1 MPLQATSGAA
11 SYDAFGGGL
20 PAVPNYIEDVF
31 STYLYTGTGSSR
43 SITNGIDLAGKGG
56 LVWTACRSNAYGQIR
71 QTSVGTYLDQTT
83 AAAAADGSGNFITAF
98 NSTGFT
104 IGDGTAINN
113 SGSTFASWT
122 FRKQPKFFDVVT
134 YTGNGAAS
142 SRTVNH
148 SLNCEVGMV
157 FVKKTSG
164 TGYWA
169 GWHRSISGFPQ
180 SVLLNSTAAAGV
192 NATYVNGY
200 IDAVTSTSFTLE
212 AGTDVSAVNANG
224 ETYVAYLF
232 AHNAGGFG
240 LTGTENVISCGSF
253 TSDGATDTSVTLGYE
268 PQWVMMKKSSGTG
281 NWFLLDTMRRW
292 NLSGNDAMLIAN
304 LSDDESSFSGQY
316 GNPTATGFLV
326 SPDNIGSGT
335 FIYIAIRKG
344 PMKVPTSGTS
354 VFYPTTYT
362 GTGSART
369 FSGFGFPPDM
379 ELSFSRGG
387 IAAGDGNGPE
397 IYDKLRGTRVRLL
410 TPVTDAEYTTTESV
424 TMLQDGISVGA
435 TTHSYINA
443 SGYTKGLYGFKRAP
457 SFFDEV
463 CYTGNATTRTINHN
477 LGVVPEFMIIK
488 GRTGSPTYNWICYHN
503 SFASNQVVELNTT
516 TGVQNNGGAYNIATL
531 SSTVFGLKTGSD
543 TNGNGNLQVAY
554 LFATCAGVS
563 KVGSYT
569 GNGSTQT
576 IDCGFTGGARFVLIK
591 KTSGTGDWMVSD
603 SARGIVS
610 GSDPYLELN
619 NTNAEVTG
627 EDWLDTDSTGFVV
640 NEVSGSN
647 ANTSSATYI
656 FLAIA

>member
-1 MPLQATSGAA
+1 MPLQSTSGAA
-11 SYDAFGGGL
+11 SYDAFGGGVAVL
-20 PAVPNYIEDVF
+20 PKYIEDYF
-31 STYLYTGTGSSR
+31 SAFLYTGNGSTQT
-43 SITNGIDLAGKGG
+43 INNGIDLSTKGG
-56 LVWTACRSNAYGQIR
+56 LVWGKNRDGNWSHYLADTARGTGKFLESNT
-71 QTSVGTYLDQTT
+71 TSANTLDST
-83 AAAAADGSGNFITAF
+83 SLTAF
-98 NSTGFT
+98 NANGFS
-104 IGDGTAINN
+104 IGNAGAFINN
-113 SGSTFASWT
+113 NGVNYVSWSWA
-122 FRKQPKFFDVVT
+122 KAPKFFDIVT
-134 YTGNGAAS
+134 Y
-142 SRTVNH
+142 
-148 SLNCEVGMV
+148 
-157 FVKKTSG
+157 SG
-164 TGYWA
+164 
-169 GWHRSISGFPQ
+169 
-180 SVLLNSTAAAGV
+180 NSTAGREIAHNLGSTPGCIIVKRLNADDKWPVYHRGISDSFLRL
-192 NATYVNGY
+192 NAT
-200 IDAVTSTSFTLE
+200 DANAAANAKFYWGNNTTFIAPTSTVFTV
-212 AGTDVSAVNANG
+212 ATDSSINQTG
-224 ETYVAYLF
+224 GTYVAYLF
-232 AHNAGGFG
+232 AHDAGGFG
-240 LTGTENVISCGSF
+240 LTGTDNVISCGSF
-253 TSDGATDTSVTLGYE
+253 TTGAGGAASVTLGYE
-268 PQWVMMKKSSGTG
+268 PQWVIAKTASEAGGWHMFDNMRGMPVGSADAVLFANTSAAEVDSS
-281 NWFLLDTMRRW
+281 RI
-292 NLSGNDAMLIAN
+292 S
-304 LSDDESSFSGQY
+304 
-316 GNPTATGFLV
+316 PTATGFDV
-326 SPDNIGSGT
+326 TWPNGT
-335 FIYIAIRKG
+335 ADVIYIAIRRG

-569 GNGSTQT
+569 GNGTTQT

-591 KTSGTGDWMVSD
+591 RTDASGDWYTYD
-603 SARGIVS
+603 TARGMTVLT
-610 GSDPYLELN
+610 DPYLLLN
-619 NTNAEVTG
+619 TTAAETATLGSVT
-627 EDWLDTDSTGFVV
+627 TVSTGFAL
-640 NEVSGSN
+640 NSTILAAINISGG
-647 ANTSSATYI
+647 TYI